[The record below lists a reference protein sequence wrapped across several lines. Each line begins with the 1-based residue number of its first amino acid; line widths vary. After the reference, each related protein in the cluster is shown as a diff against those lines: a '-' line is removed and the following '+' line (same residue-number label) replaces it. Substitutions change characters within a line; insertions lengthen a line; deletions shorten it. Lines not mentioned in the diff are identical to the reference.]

1 MDVHCSTCEEPWDVV
16 HLREDEIFD
25 ADLTEEVA
33 IAWQSLPPA
42 QQLGDRYRA
51 KFRANGWEFGST
63 VINVIRCPA
72 CPKDATANPETLAI
86 KAALEDLLGD
96 DEDAL
101 AVTFEDH
108 HL

>member
-1 MDVHCSTCEEPWDVV
+1 MDVHCSTCGEPWDTY
-16 HLREDEIFD
+16 HLQHDEIYET
-25 ADLTEEVA
+25 DLTEAEA
-33 IAWQSLPPA
+33 ESWIELPGS
-42 QQLGDRYRA
+42 QQLNDRYRA

-63 VINVIRCPA
+63 VINVIHCPC
-72 CPKDATANPETLAI
+72 CPKDAIADPETVAI
-86 KAALEDLLGD
+86 KAALEDLLAG